1 MRILLDTHVLLWAL
15 KGFNS
20 NGEEFPVKV
29 KDILLNSKNEIFYS
43 SINIFEIEIKRI
55 VRPQDML
62 PSGEELIRFCNEAG
76 FIPLSLRS
84 EHTLEMKSL
93 QKSDEVKEHK
103 DPYDWLLIAQAK
115 SEKMMFLTHDSKL
128 KKYMENCI
136 IGF

>member
-15 KGFNS
+15 KGVNS
-20 NGEEFPVKV
+20 DGEEFPAEV
-29 KDILLNSKNEIFYS
+29 KDILLNSQNDIFFS

-55 VRPQDML
+55 VRPQDNL

-84 EHTLEMKSL
+84 EHTLKMKSL
-93 QKSDEVKEHK
+93 QKGDEVKDHK
-103 DPYDWLLIAQAK
+103 DPYDWLLISQAK
-115 SEKMMFLTHDSKL
+115 SERMKLLTHDSKL
-128 KKYMENCI
+128 KMYLEDCI